1 MRTLLIGAAAAGLTA
16 AAATANAQ
24 QPSTENPSAQGSS
37 SQSSATQSPSSA
49 NTELSGIVKDVDKDK
64 GAVKIS
70 SGASGDQEVTIAPN
84 ATITRDGTQAGLD
97 QLQNGDDV
105 RASLDPTSN
114 QATRLEVQSKQMTD
128 KPQQRESKGDQDAK
142 GKY

>member
-1 MRTLLIGAAAAGLTA
+1 MRTLLIGVIAAGLT

-37 SQSSATQSPSSA
+37 STSSATQTPSSA
-49 NTELSGIVKDVDKDK
+49 NKELSGIVKDVDKDK
-64 GAVKIS
+64 GAVRIS
-70 SGASGDQEVTIAPN
+70 SVAGGDQEVMIASN
-84 ATITRDGTQAGLD
+84 ATITRDGTQAGLE
-97 QLQNGDDV
+97 QLRNGDDV

-128 KPQQRESKGDQDAK
+128 KTQQGESKGDGKAK
-142 GKY
+142 Y